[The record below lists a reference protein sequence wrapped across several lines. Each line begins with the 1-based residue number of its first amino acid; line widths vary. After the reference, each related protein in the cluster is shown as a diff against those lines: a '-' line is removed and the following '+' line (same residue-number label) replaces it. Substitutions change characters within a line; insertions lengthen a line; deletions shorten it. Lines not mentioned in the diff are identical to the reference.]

1 MRHRLSLRL
10 CGVGTV
16 LPVAVAFAA
25 FSAPAQG
32 APAQSI
38 VVNVGDLDLS
48 RPEGLGRLYRR
59 IQKAARQVCNPQGL
73 TIYLPQMRSYRECY
87 QLTVDDATAQVD
99 RLIRARRRNGKTVD
113 AVERERRAAG
123 APP

>member
-16 LPVAVAFAA
+16 LPVVAAFAA
-25 FSAPAQG
+25 FSAPAHE

-38 VVNVGDLDLS
+38 AVNVGDLDLS
-48 RPEGLGRLYRR
+48 RPEGIGRLYQR

-99 RLIRARRRNGKTVD
+99 RLIRARSRSGKTID